1 MTFQELENSPDLAIQ
16 TFKEKKKK
24 MNKRLLEIKGEK
36 RVRHITLAMNSQN
49 NFIME
54 CKRPNTKMLLNPIFT
69 VNS

>member
-16 TFKEKKKK
+16 TFKEKKK
-24 MNKRLLEIKGEK
+24 MNKRLLVINGEK